1 MKNGNIEYYKFAVE
15 RAKSARAS
23 ILSAKEG
30 FERKDKM
37 WRGDLAED
45 LLGEAG
51 YNEKIADAKRELSGK
66 IEVAQ
71 RFVLGIADEYA
82 AEMTELGRLDGS
94 RVDDATM
101 RLLNSGLDLTHEDW
115 QELANKHADDAI
127 MTRILKSR
135 YDANRPPEKEDG
147 SITIV
152 QFGQSPADREKIFRS
167 FVNSLARSV
176 NSDFMPKHGGAEFSS
191 RASYW
196 NHLAK
201 ESLKSMRPFEGEDR
215 GSVDADFEV
224 KFEESEEP
232 AYQVF

>member
-23 ILSAKEG
+23 IVAAKEDY
-30 FERKDKM
+30 ERKDKM
-37 WRGDLAED
+37 WREDLAGGF
-45 LLGEAG
+45 LGEVG
-51 YNEKIADAKRELSGK
+51 FNEKIADAKKELDEK
-66 IEVAQ
+66 IESAQ
-71 RFVLGIADEYA
+71 RFVLGVADDYA
-82 AEMTELGRLDGS
+82 AEMKELSRLDG
-94 RVDDATM
+94 DKICDATM
-101 RLLNSGLDLTHEDW
+101 KLLSSGLDLTHADW
-115 QELANKHADDAI
+115 QELANKHADNFV
-127 MTRILKSR
+127 MTRILKER

-147 SITIV
+147 GITIV
-152 QFGQSPADREKIFRS
+152 RFGQSPADREKVFRS
-167 FVNSLARSV
+167 FVNTLAHSV
-176 NSDFMPKHGGAEFSS
+176 NSDFTPKYGGAEFSS

-232 AYQVF
+232 GYQVF

>member
-1 MKNGNIEYYKFAVE
+1 
-15 RAKSARAS
+15 
-23 ILSAKEG
+23 
-30 FERKDKM
+30 M
-37 WRGDLAED
+37 WREDLAGG
-45 LLGEAG
+45 LLGEIG
-51 YNEKIADAKRELSGK
+51 FSEKVESAKRELNEK
-66 IEVAQ
+66 IESAQ
-71 RFVLGIADEYA
+71 AFVLGIADDYA
-82 AEMTELGRLDGS
+82 EEMKELGRLDGN

-101 RLLNSGLDLTHEDW
+101 KLLNSGLNLTHADW
-115 QELANKHADDAI
+115 QELANKHADNFI
-127 MTRILKSR
+127 MTRILKER

-147 SITIV
+147 GITIV
-152 QFGQSPADREKIFRS
+152 RFGQSPADREKIFRS

-215 GSVDADFEV
+215 SNIDADFKVE
-224 KFEESEEP
+224 FEESGEP